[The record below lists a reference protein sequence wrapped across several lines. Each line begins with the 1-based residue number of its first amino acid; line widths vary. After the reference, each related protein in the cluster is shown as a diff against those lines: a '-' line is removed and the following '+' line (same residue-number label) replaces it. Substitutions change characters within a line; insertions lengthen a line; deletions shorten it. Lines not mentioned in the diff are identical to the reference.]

1 MRGAD
6 GLPGPVYVE
15 AEPRQGL
22 DGIVRRLWRYEAP
35 GDPQKIERIPP
46 DGCAELIIHLG
57 APYREIQPGGGPRE
71 QPTVLFAGQLTMP
84 LAIAAAGAVETIG
97 VRFEPEAA
105 KRFFGAPMQ
114 AATDRRIDLSTFL
127 PEAATFRQA
136 LAKAK
141 SGERFALAEDFVERR
156 IAHAGVPGDAIV
168 SAAVRTLEADEA
180 GDLRSGLSER
190 HFQRRFLDCVGVSAR
205 MLQSIFR
212 FRRVF
217 DAIERPETHD
227 WVAAALAAGYF
238 DQPQM
243 ARDFRRFL
251 GCTASDWAR
260 QKTGLASLLAAD
272 SYKLLRGGPE

>member
-1 MRGAD
+1 MCGAD
-6 GLPGPVYVE
+6 RLPGPVYIE
-15 AEPRQGL
+15 AGPRLGL
-22 DGIVRRLWRYEAP
+22 AGIVRCLWRYEAP

-57 APYREIQPGGGPRE
+57 APYREIQPGGARE
-71 QPTVLFAGQLTMP
+71 QPSVLFAGQLTKP
-84 LAIAAAGAVETIG
+84 LAITAAGAVEIIG
-97 VRFEPEAA
+97 VRFEPDAGR
-105 KRFFGAPMQ
+105 RFFSAPMQ
-114 AATDRRIDLSTFL
+114 EATDQRIDLSTVL
-127 PEAATFRQA
+127 PEAAGLHQA

-156 IAHAGVPGDAIV
+156 IAAANVPGDAIV
-168 SAAVRTLEADEA
+168 SAAVRKLGVDEA
-180 GDLRSGLSER
+180 VDLHGGLSER
-190 HFQRRFLDCVGVSAR
+190 QFQRRFLDCVGIPAR
-205 MLQSIFR
+205 TLHSIFR

-217 DAIERPETHD
+217 EAIERPENPD

-260 QKTGLASLLAAD
+260 QKLGLAALIASE
-272 SYKLLRGGPE
+272 SYKPDDAVGG